1 LEPIDNDYH
10 YQYSSPASAC
20 EKEVVESN
28 GRNQMR
34 KVYERKSA
42 MEQRVNVEEGLCKSQ
57 SCLAVLLV
65 GVLCLSGISPAQT
78 GEKTIEQLRET
89 VEVLTGR
96 IKALEEKQDAGSA
109 AVAVQHDE
117 IQTLSTKVD
126 ELGIAALSG
135 NSAFDKLHIGGYGDM
150 HANFGEGDNADLI
163 DLHRLVL
170 YFGYDFSDWIR
181 FHSEWEIEHAF
192 VSDGADGYFLIEQA
206 HVDFLLSEKLNI
218 RAGRV
223 LTPLGIIN
231 KWHEPTLFNSVE
243 RPSFAKYIIPTT
255 WPSDGVG
262 IFGRIG
268 ESLSYEAYVVGGLD
282 GSQFNAT
289 SGIRNG
295 RIKERP
301 SLHEPA
307 VTGRI
312 DYYAFGADVE
322 SDRSLRLGLSG
333 YYGGLDNGNKGGNPG
348 VSGDIGI
355 YSADFQYTA
364 GKFDLLGAV
373 AHTQIDGAKKIG
385 NGTAEEIFGWYLEG
399 AYHFMPD
406 EWKKGKLAK
415 SDAVVFLRYDDF
427 DTQYR
432 MPDGVSRDPAGDR
445 TEWTIGAA
453 FWPTP
458 NFVIKADYQ
467 IPDDA
472 TGDNLGHKINLG
484 IGFAF

>member
-1 LEPIDNDYH
+1 
-10 YQYSSPASAC
+10 
-20 EKEVVESN
+20 
-28 GRNQMR
+28 
-34 KVYERKSA
+34 
-42 MEQRVNVEEGLCKSQ
+42 MEQRLNVKKGPCKSQ
-57 SCLAVLLV
+57 LPLAVLLV
-65 GVLCLSGISPAQT
+65 GVLWLPGIAPAQT
-78 GEKTIEQLRET
+78 AEEKVEQLQKT
-89 VEVLTGR
+89 VEVLTRR
-96 IKALEEKQDAGSA
+96 IEALEEKQGAGSA
-109 AVAVQHDE
+109 AVAVQHDK
-117 IQTLSTKVD
+117 IQTLSAKVD
-126 ELGIAALSG
+126 ELGSAGVLSR
-135 NSAFDKLHIGGYGDM
+135 NTAFDKLHIGAYGEL
-150 HANFGEGDNADLI
+150 HANFGEADDADLI

-170 YFGYDFSDWIR
+170 YLGYDFSDWIQ
-181 FHSEWEIEHAF
+181 FHSEWEIEHGF
-192 VSDGADGYFLIEQA
+192 VADGAGGEFVIEQA
-206 HVDFLLSEKLNI
+206 YFDFLLSEELNI
-218 RAGRV
+218 RVGRV

-243 RPSFAKYIIPTT
+243 RPSFAKFIIPTT
-255 WPSDGVG
+255 WSSDGVG
-262 IFGRIG
+262 IFGRIS
-268 ESLSYEAYVVGGLD
+268 ETLSYEAYVVGGLD
-282 GSQFNAT
+282 GSKFNAT
-289 SGIRNG
+289 SGIRDG

-307 VTGRI
+307 VTGRV
-312 DYYAFGADVE
+312 DYYAFGAD

-333 YYGGLDNGNKGGNPG
+333 YYGGLDNGNKGTNPG
-348 VSGDIGI
+348 ISGDIGI

-385 NGTAEEIFGWYLEG
+385 NGTAEETFGWYLEG
-399 AYHFMPD
+399 AYHIMPD

-432 MPDGVSRDPAGDR
+432 MPDGVSKNPAGDR

-472 TGDNLGHKINLG
+472 TGDDLGHKINLG

>member
-1 LEPIDNDYH
+1 
-10 YQYSSPASAC
+10 
-20 EKEVVESN
+20 
-28 GRNQMR
+28 
-34 KVYERKSA
+34 
-42 MEQRVNVEEGLCKSQ
+42 MEQRVNVKERSFRSRLL
-57 SCLAVLLV
+57 LAVLLV
-65 GVLCLSGISPAQT
+65 GVGWLAGIAPAQAA
-78 GEKTIEQLRET
+78 EEEVEQLRKI
-89 VEVLTGR
+89 VEVLTRR
-96 IKALEEKQDAGSA
+96 IEALEEKQDAGSA
-109 AVAVQHDE
+109 VVAVQHDK

-126 ELGIAALSG
+126 ELGTAGAPSR
-135 NSAFDKLHIGGYGDM
+135 NTAFDKLHVGAYGEL
-150 HANFGEGDNADLI
+150 HANFGEADDPDLI

-170 YFGYDFSDWIR
+170 YLGYDFSDWIR
-181 FHSEWEIEHAF
+181 FHSEWEIEHGF
-192 VSDGADGYFLIEQA
+192 VADGAGGEFVIEQA
-206 HVDFLLSEKLNI
+206 YFDFLLSEELNI

-243 RPSFAKYIIPTT
+243 RPSFAKFIIPST
-255 WPSDGVG
+255 WSSDGVG
-262 IFGRIG
+262 IFGRIS

-289 SGIRNG
+289 SGIRDG

-307 VTGRI
+307 VTGRL
-312 DYYAFGADVE
+312 DYYAFRADP
-322 SDRSLRLGLSG
+322 DRSLRIGLSG
-333 YYGGLDNGNKGGNPG
+333 YYGGLDNGNEGINPG
-348 VSGDIGI
+348 ISGDIGI
-355 YSADFQYTA
+355 LSADFQYTA
-364 GKFDLLGAV
+364 GKFDFLGAV

-385 NGTAEEIFGWYLEG
+385 SGTAEEIFGWYLEG
-399 AYHFMPD
+399 AYHIMPD

-432 MPDGVSRDPAGDR
+432 MPDGVSPNPAGDR

-472 TGDNLGHKINLG
+472 TGDNPGHKINLG